1 MLGTETLFTVGRLL
15 QALVASRV
23 LLTARL
29 ALGLVQKLG
38 TSVQVVQFLQVPQ
51 VRGPAQEWVQRRPAP
66 VRVWLQTL
74 VRARGWALVI
84 TTAWGLGQ
92 VLVLVRGWVLE
103 LQGLQGRL
111 DSIRKQLEHL
121 PFNGPLP
128 KTIHETHIGY
138 NLLAVITYSC
148 KIYDKFVL

>member
-23 LLTARL
+23 PLTARL

-51 VRGPAQEWVQRRPAP
+51 VRGPAPAPAQGWVQRRPAL
-66 VRVWLQTL
+66 VRV
-74 VRARGWALVI
+74 WALVI
-84 TTAWGLGQ
+84 TMAWGLGQ

-103 LQGLQGRL
+103 LQGQQERL
-111 DSIRKQLEHL
+111 DSTRKQLEHL
-121 PFNGPLP
+121 PFKGPLP

-138 NLLAVITYSC
+138 NLLLVIMYSC